1 MIRAWVEMQT
11 ESLASLLDELLVALS
26 EPVETPILWR
36 LPTAGGVESW
46 AAVRS
51 LVDRVGSAQAGYL
64 VVEPAVKTADTYR
77 WAQCTGGSRT
87 PLLVE
92 VGFDSGVGIVAPA
105 GAQTA
110 EPVVVT
116 RAGDVWPHASV
127 ADPNVLL
134 DPATCVDV
142 FFSWLTWGRLPAGF
156 EMRPV
161 DGYRLPAP

>member
-1 MIRAWVEMQT
+1 MSDV
-11 ESLASLLDELLVALS
+11 SLLDSELVTLFESAEAEVR
-26 EPVETPILWR
+26 WK
-36 LPTAGGVESW
+36 LPGSSGSTSW
-46 AAVRS
+46 PKVRG
-51 LVDRVGSAQAGYL
+51 LVDHVGKPYAGYMI
-64 VVEPAVKTADTYR
+64 VEPLATLHAAYR

-105 GAQTA
+105 GAPSA

-142 FFSWLTWGRLPAGF
+142 FFSWLTWGRIPAGL

-161 DGYRLPAP
+161 DGYSLPVLS

>member
-1 MIRAWVEMQT
+1 MHTVLDT
-11 ESLASLLDELLVALS
+11 SVLSLELMALL
-26 EPVETPILWR
+26 EPAEGEVRWK
-36 LPTAGGVESW
+36 LPRSSGRTRW
-46 AAVRS
+46 PNVRD
-51 LVDRVGSAQAGYL
+51 LVDRVGSAEAGYL
-64 VVEPAVKTADTYR
+64 IVEPADKPGDAYR

-92 VGFDSGVGIVAPA
+92 VGFDSGVGVAATA
-105 GAQTA
+105 GSASA

-142 FFSWLTWGRLPAGF
+142 FFSWLTWGRLPAGLG
-156 EMRPV
+156 MRPV
-161 DGYRLPAP
+161 DGYKLPVLC

>member
-1 MIRAWVEMQT
+1 MHTLSDTLVPSLEILALLESAEAKVLWQLPRSSGRANWP
-11 ESLASLLDELLVALS
+11 D
-26 EPVETPILWR
+26 
-36 LPTAGGVESW
+36 
-46 AAVRS
+46 VRD
-51 LVDRVGSAQAGYL
+51 LVDQVGSARAGFL
-64 VVEPAVKTADTYR
+64 VVEPAAKLGDTFR

-105 GAQTA
+105 DAPLA

-142 FFSWLTWGRLPAGF
+142 FFSWLTWGSLPAGF
-156 EMRPV
+156 VMRPV
-161 DGYRLPAP
+161 DGYKLPAP

>member
-1 MIRAWVEMQT
+1 MHLAPEPDLRDLELVTVVVAAEAEVE
-11 ESLASLLDELLVALS
+11 
-26 EPVETPILWR
+26 WR
-36 LPTAGGVESW
+36 FP
-46 AAVRS
+46 AAVGVTPWPNVRG
-51 LVDRVGSAQAGYL
+51 LVDRVGSARAGFL
-64 VVEPAVKTADTYR
+64 IVEPAVKPSDTYR

-105 GAQTA
+105 GARTA

-142 FFSWLTWGRLPAGF
+142 FFSWLTWGRLPAGIV
-156 EMRPV
+156 MRPV

>member
-1 MIRAWVEMQT
+1 MHFT
-11 ESLASLLDELLVALS
+11 TDCFLPDPELLVLS
-26 EPVETPILWR
+26 QAAGAEVRWR
-36 LPTAGGVESW
+36 IPDSSGQAQWPT
-46 AAVRS
+46 VRRFI
-51 LVDRVGSAQAGYL
+51 DCVGSAQSGYL
-64 VVEPAVKTADTYR
+64 VVQPIEAGDVPFR
-77 WAQCTGGSRT
+77 WAQCTGGSHT

-105 GAQTA
+105 GAPSA

-142 FFSWLTWGRLPAGF
+142 FFAWLTWGRLPAGL
-156 EMRPV
+156 EIRPV
-161 DGYRLPAP
+161 DGYSLPVLS

>member
-1 MIRAWVEMQT
+1 MHTLIDTPV
-11 ESLASLLDELLVALS
+11 LNLELIAVL
-26 EPVETPILWR
+26 EPAEAEVLWR
-36 LPTAGGVESW
+36 LPGQSGRTDWPS
-46 AAVRS
+46 VRNF
-51 LVDRVGSAQAGYL
+51 VDRVGSARAGYL
-64 VVEPAVKTADTYR
+64 IVEPAVKPGDTYR
-77 WAQCTGGSRT
+77 WAQCTGGSQS

-105 GAQTA
+105 GAPCA

-156 EMRPV
+156 VMRPV
-161 DGYRLPAP
+161 DGYKLPAP

>member
-1 MIRAWVEMQT
+1 MRTILETPLEDAE
-11 ESLASLLDELLVALS
+11 LVALL
-26 EPVETPILWR
+26 EPAEADVRWKLSR
-36 LPTAGGVESW
+36 LSGLTSW
-46 AAVRS
+46 SNVRN
-51 LVDRVGSAQAGYL
+51 LVDRVGSARAGFL
-64 VVEPAVKTADTYR
+64 IVEPAVKPGDTYR

-92 VGFDSGVGIVAPA
+92 VGFDSGVGIVTPA
-105 GAQTA
+105 GARTA

-134 DPATCVDV
+134 GPATCVDV

-156 EMRPV
+156 VMRPV

>member
-1 MIRAWVEMQT
+1 MQT
-11 ESLASLLDELLVALS
+11 LLDVPKLSMEFVALLES
-26 EPVETPILWR
+26 AEAEVLWQ
-36 LPTAGGVESW
+36 LPGSSGRTDW
-46 AAVRS
+46 PNVRD
-51 LVDRVGSAQAGYL
+51 LVNRVGSARAGFL
-64 VVEPAVKTADTYR
+64 IVEPAVKPGDKYR

-87 PLLVE
+87 PLLIE

-105 GAQTA
+105 GAPLA

-134 DPATCVDV
+134 DPTTCVDV
-142 FFSWLTWGRLPAGF
+142 FFSWLTWGRIPAGL